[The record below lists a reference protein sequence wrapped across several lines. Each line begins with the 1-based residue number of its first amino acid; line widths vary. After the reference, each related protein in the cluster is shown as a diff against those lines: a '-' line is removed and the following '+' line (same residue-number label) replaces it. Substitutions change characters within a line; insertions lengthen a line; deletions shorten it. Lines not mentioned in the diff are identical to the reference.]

1 MIMKIGV
8 GALLAGLV
16 VFVWQFVSHVVIPL
30 GEVGI
35 SGLPAEET
43 LLESFRGNLP
53 EAGLYIFP
61 GQLDDDMETLQ
72 EKYAKGPVGLLS
84 YRPGGGEAMEPAQLG
99 RQLILDILAGAVLIW
114 FLIRANATLSTAIG
128 CGAALGLFALL
139 TVSAP
144 HWNWYSFPLSF
155 TLAEG
160 ADAIIGWA
168 LGGAVA
174 GWWINREISTPQT
187 GGG

>member
-1 MIMKIGV
+1 MIKKIGV

-16 VFVWQFVSHVVIPL
+16 VFVWQFISHVVLPL

-43 LLESFRGNLP
+43 LLESFRENLP

-61 GQLDDDMETLQ
+61 GQLDDDMATLQ

-84 YRPGGGEAMEPAQLG
+84 YRPGAGEAMEPAQLG
-99 RQLILDILAGAVLIW
+99 RQLVLDFLGGVVLIW
-114 FLIRANATLSTAIG
+114 LLIRANATLSTAIG
-128 CGAALGLFALL
+128 FGIALGLFALL
-139 TVSAP
+139 TTSAA
-144 HWNWYSFPLSF
+144 HWNWYSFPLSY

-160 ADAIIGWA
+160 ADVIIGWA

-174 GWWINREISTPQT
+174 GWWLNRGTCSPQT
-187 GGG
+187 GDG